1 MTTVGGTATAAGNPP
16 PTRHSAKSTPLPR
29 ALVHSG
35 GNLEHYYAQ
44 HFQGAVFPLAAGLL
58 FYGWRALLTVTLVL
72 ASAAA
77 AGRIW
82 HCIGRRGRDMTM
94 LHTMWVALLLAMTL
108 PPHLFSFTHL
118 SIQSPV
124 WILPAAGTLLGF
136 ILWLVRGPAGTA
148 IHPAV
153 ITYLLLAAAFHAA
166 MVPHDVLQ
174 RERLFVGDVL
184 DTALDAAPPGGAN
197 PWWLTRPRTVGH
209 DAIRTTPTS
218 EALERYT
225 SVRREPNER
234 GTLLLQGL
242 LRDRLPPLEDLVM
255 AGNPGPIGTSS
266 AIFVITGGLF
276 LLYRGVIDWRIPM
289 LVIIS
294 AFAAL
299 LILPIPVAIT
309 DIGARWAWLAMREPA
324 VGWAV
329 AITFANY
336 QMAASPL
343 LFMAF
348 FLATSPQV
356 RPISGRGRILFAVIT
371 GVLAAA
377 MQLYVSVAWGPYL
390 ALLLVGLLT
399 PIADRAFQP
408 RPLA

>member
-1 MTTVGGTATAAGNPP
+1 
-16 PTRHSAKSTPLPR
+16 LPR

-58 FYGWRALLTVTLVL
+58 FYGWRALLTVVVVL
-72 ASAAA
+72 TSAAV

-94 LHTMWVALLLAMTL
+94 LHTMWVALLLAMAL
-108 PPHLFSFTHL
+108 PPHLLSFTRDSMGASAWL
-118 SIQSPV
+118 LV
-124 WILPAAGTLLGF
+124 AAGVLLGV

-153 ITYLLLAAAFHAA
+153 VTYLLLAAAFYSAL
-166 MVPHDVLQ
+166 VPNNVLQ

-184 DTALDAAPPGGAN
+184 DTANDAAPPGGAN

-209 DAIRTTPTS
+209 DAIRTTPAAES
-218 EALERYT
+218 LQNYT
-225 SVRREPNER
+225 SVRRDPNER

-242 LRDRLPPLEDLVM
+242 LRDRLPPLEDLVV

-276 LLYRGVIDWRIPM
+276 LLYRGVIDWRIPL
-289 LVIIS
+289 LVILS
-294 AFAAL
+294 AFVAL
-299 LILPIPVAIT
+299 LVMPIPIQIT
-309 DIGARWAWLAMREPA
+309 DIGARWSWLAMREPA

-336 QMAASPL
+336 QMASSPL

-356 RPISGRGRILFAVIT
+356 RPITGRGRILFAVAT

-377 MQLYVSVAWGPYL
+377 MQLYVSVAWGAYL
-390 ALLLVGLLT
+390 ALLVVGLLT
-399 PIADRAFQP
+399 PIADRVFQP